1 MDEKKVLEMALD
13 RFKIA
18 EDADNEFRRMFKE
31 DLEFISDDQWTGL
44 ARQQR
49 TESGRPCMTMDR
61 INPALRQIV
70 NEQRMNKPRIEVLPK
85 GDDATDIV
93 ANTMQGLIRAIEYD
107 SAADSAYDRAGWYAA
122 AGGIGYIRV
131 RSEYEDE
138 NTFDQVLR
146 IEAVAD
152 PMNVFYDPNSVQS
165 DGSDCNWAFIVD
177 SVPKTEFQ
185 HRYPNAK
192 LSQRVQDMGGWQNFN
207 EYDASWITQNNIR
220 VAEYYYKE
228 HVEKTL
234 YQVRDNIT
242 GQIYTTTDK
251 PPQET
256 LDADLLVIL
265 NKRPTLETQIVW
277 CLMTG
282 TEILDSSLWPG
293 KYIPVLP
300 VYGEDYFVDGKR
312 YKCGAVRRAKDAQK
326 MINFT
331 ASLQAEIIDLN
342 AKAPYIGA
350 AGQFDTFEDNWRDA
364 NRKNFGYLE
373 YNPTDINGNPAPP
386 PQRNAVEAPIVAVQ
400 QTKMQSVED
409 IKAIFGVFDASLGAQ
424 GNETSGVAILARK
437 EQTGISNYHYYD
449 NLVRTIRHLG
459 RILVDII
466 PFYYDTT
473 RIIRI
478 VKPNDDQELVLI
490 NGMDKNGKMI
500 DLNAGRYDVVVQTG
514 PGYSTQRQEMVDK
527 SMTLMTVYPQAAP
540 LISDLVVQEMSFD
553 GAKQIAKR
561 LRAAVP
567 PEVLMSSE
575 EEISAENAEAMVQ
588 TLQAKLKQNVQALEA
603 LNAHAAQVES
613 ELERTKDE
621 LKLAKMKGDI
631 ELNKA
636 TLDAELRREEYSL
649 DAKKYE
655 LDFLI
660 KEQEVLIQKE
670 QLKLEQAKL
679 AVAGMDKID
688 KELDKEAARFDAIDV
703 AQPSD
708 LKASATGI

>member
-1 MDEKKVLEMALD
+1 MDEKKVIQMALD

-18 EDADNEFRRMFKE
+18 EDADNEFRMKFKE

-85 GDDATDIV
+85 GDGATDIV

-131 RSEYEDE
+131 RSEYEDD

-152 PMNVFYDPNSVQS
+152 PMNVFYDPNSVQG

-192 LSQRVQDMGGWQNFN
+192 LSQQVEDLGGWQNFN

-251 PPQET
+251 PPEET
-256 LDADLLVIL
+256 LDAGLLVIL

-282 TEILDSSLWPG
+282 TEILDSSVWPG
-293 KYIPVLP
+293 KFIPVLP

-386 PQRNAVEAPIVAVQ
+386 PVRNAVEAPIAAVQ

-424 GNETSGVAILARK
+424 SNETSGIAIMARK

-449 NLVRTIRHLG
+449 NLVRTIRQLG
-459 RILVDII
+459 RMLVDII

-473 RIIRI
+473 RTIRI

-490 NGMDKNGKMI
+490 NGMDKNGKII
-500 DLNAGRYDVVVQTG
+500 DLTAGRYDVVVQTG

-575 EEISAENAEAMVQ
+575 EEIDPENAEAMIQ

-603 LNAHAAQVES
+603 LNAHAAQVEG

-621 LKLAKMKGDI
+621 LKLSKMKGDI